1 MTGPARS
8 SAGRADEFPLAP
20 GSRPTMSSPS
30 PIGPTSMDVI
40 APSRAGRRE
49 WIGLAVLALA
59 CVVYAMD
66 LTVLHLAIPQ
76 LTEDLQPSSVQ
87 LLWIADIYGFMVA
100 GALITMGTLGDRI
113 GRRRLLLIG
122 AAAFALA
129 SLLSAFSTSAEMLI
143 AARALLGI
151 AGATIAPS
159 TLSLIRNLFD
169 DPDQRTFAIGV
180 WITAYSLGGALGP
193 LLGGVLLEFFWWGS
207 VFLLAL
213 PVMALLLVLGPLLL
227 PEFRDP
233 DAGRLDIASAVLSLV
248 AVLAV
253 VYGLKQLAQDGLEAL
268 PFASIALGLALG
280 YAFVRRQARLDDPLV
295 DLRLFRVPAFSASLV
310 VYTLGILVLFGS
322 FLFIYQY
329 LQLVLDLS
337 PLMAGVVTLPSFAGF
352 VVGSMLAPTFVKRVR
367 PAYVMTAGLALAAV
381 GLLGL
386 TQLGVESGLGVLIAS
401 SIVYSLGIAPV
412 FTLTNDLILGTAP
425 PEKAGA
431 ASGISETGA
440 ELGGALSIAIL
451 GTIGTAV
458 YRSQVDDGI
467 PAAVPAGEAAT
478 AQDTLGGAVAV
489 SDELPD
495 AVAGQLL
502 GAAQE
507 AFTQGLHVV
516 ALVSAIIAGL
526 AAAGA
531 AVFLRNVRAASVEQ
545 AGGGSVDVPLA
556 AVDAA
561 EPR

>member
-1 MTGPARS
+1 
-8 SAGRADEFPLAP
+8 
-20 GSRPTMSSPS
+20 
-30 PIGPTSMDVI
+30 MDASEPVK
-40 APSRAGRRE
+40 AGRRE

-66 LTVLHLAIPQ
+66 LTVLHLAVPH
-76 LTEDLQPSSVQ
+76 LSEDLQPTSAQ

-113 GRRRLLLIG
+113 GRRRLLLFG

-129 SLLSAFSTSAEMLI
+129 SLLAAFSTSAEMLI
-143 AARALLGI
+143 FARALLGL

-159 TLSLIRNLFD
+159 TLSLIRNLFHD
-169 DPDQRTFAIGV
+169 DDQRTFAIGV

-193 LLGGVLLEFFWWGS
+193 LLGGALLEFFWWGS
-207 VFLLAL
+207 VFLLAI
-213 PVMALLLVLGPLLL
+213 PVMGLLLILGPLLL

-233 DAGRLDIASAVLSLV
+233 DAGRLDLPSAALSLV

-253 VYGLKQLAQDGLEAL
+253 VYGLKQLAQDGLGAVPL
-268 PFASIALGLALG
+268 AAIVMGLALG
-280 YAFVRRQARLDDPLV
+280 ALFVRRQSRLADPLI
-295 DLRLFRVPAFSASLV
+295 DLNLFRVPAFSASLA

-329 LQLVLDLS
+329 LQLVLELS
-337 PLMAGVVTLPSFAGF
+337 PFMAGVVTLPSFAGF
-352 VVGSMLAPTFVKRVR
+352 VVGSMLAPAFVKRVR

-386 TQLGVESGLGVLIAS
+386 TQLSVESGLGILIGT

-458 YRSQVDDGI
+458 YRTQVQEGI
-467 PAAVPAGEAAT
+467 PPAVPADEAET
-478 AQDTLGGAVAV
+478 ARDTLGGAVAV
-489 SDELPD
+489 SAELPATLSD
-495 AVAGQLL
+495 QVLE
-502 GAAQE
+502 AARV
-507 AFTQGLHVV
+507 AFTEGLQVV
-516 ALVSAIIAGL
+516 ALVSAIIAAL
-526 AAAGA
+526 AAIGVAI
-531 AVFLRNVRAASVEQ
+531 FLRQVRAAPHEP
-545 AGGGSVDVPLA
+545 ATA
-556 AVDAA
+556 AAAAA
-561 EPR
+561 ESQ

>member
-1 MTGPARS
+1 
-8 SAGRADEFPLAP
+8 
-20 GSRPTMSSPS
+20 
-30 PIGPTSMDVI
+30 MDAIEPVK
-40 APSRAGRRE
+40 AGRRE

-66 LTVLHLAIPQ
+66 LTVLHLAVPH
-76 LTEDLQPSSVQ
+76 LSEDLQPTSAQ

-113 GRRRLLLIG
+113 GRRRLLLFG

-129 SLLSAFSTSAEMLI
+129 SLLAAFSTSAEMLI
-143 AARALLGI
+143 IARALLGL

-159 TLSLIRNLFD
+159 TLSLIRNLFH

-193 LLGGVLLEFFWWGS
+193 LLGGALLEFFWWGS

-213 PVMALLLVLGPLLL
+213 PVMGLLLILGPLLL
-227 PEFRDP
+227 PEYRDP
-233 DAGRLDIASAVLSLV
+233 DAGRLDIPSAALSLV

-253 VYGLKQLAQDGLEAL
+253 VYGLKQMAQDGLGTVAL
-268 PFASIALGLALG
+268 AAIVVGLALG
-280 YAFVRRQARLDDPLV
+280 AVFVRRQSRLADPLI
-295 DLRLFRVPAFSASLV
+295 DLNLFRVPAFSASLA

-329 LQLVLDLS
+329 LQLVLELS
-337 PLMAGVVTLPSFAGF
+337 PFMAGVVTLPSFASF
-352 VVGSMLAPTFVKRVR
+352 VVGSMLAPAFVKRVR
-367 PAYVMTAGLALAAV
+367 PAYVMAAGLALAAV

-386 TQLGVESGLGVLIAS
+386 TQLSVESGLGILIGT

-412 FTLTNDLILGTAP
+412 FTLTNDLILGAAP

-458 YRSQVDDGI
+458 YRMQVQDGI
-467 PAAVPAGEAAT
+467 PAAVPANEAET
-478 AQDTLGGAVAV
+478 ARDTLGGAVAV
-489 SDELPD
+489 SSELP
-495 AVAGQLL
+495 
-502 GAAQE
+502 AALSDQVLE
-507 AFTQGLHVV
+507 AARMAFTQGFQVV
-516 ALVSAIIAGL
+516 ALVSAIIAAL
-526 AAAGA
+526 AAVGV
-531 AVFLRNVRAASVEQ
+531 AVFLRQVRAAPHEP
-545 AGGGSVDVPLA
+545 AGSPTA
-556 AVDAA
+556 AAA
-561 EPR
+561 ESQ